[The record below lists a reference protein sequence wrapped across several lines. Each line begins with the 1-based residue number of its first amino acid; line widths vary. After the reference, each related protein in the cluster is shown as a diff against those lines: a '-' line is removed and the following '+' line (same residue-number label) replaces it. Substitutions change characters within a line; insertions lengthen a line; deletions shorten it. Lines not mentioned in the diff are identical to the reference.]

1 MYKSTI
7 TPEEL
12 EQLPVAE
19 FPGEITVID
28 AIDEKFQESIDYLK
42 GQKIIGFDTET
53 RPSFTANTKRNLVA
67 LLQLSGKERAYIYRL
82 HSTGLNEDLVK
93 ILSNPRIIKV
103 GAAVT
108 DDIRSLQHHT
118 KFVPKGFVDLQSI
131 ASGWGI
137 EEKSVRKMA
146 AIILGVRV
154 SKSQQ
159 LSNWESSDLTV
170 AQINYAAVDAWVC
183 QRMYLKLLSS
193 PKLKIKSTNRKQTAP
208 ISAPTSAPT
217 SAPVNIKVPVK
228 QPE

>member
-208 ISAPTSAPT
+208 ISAPTSAP
-217 SAPVNIKVPVK
+217 VNIKVPVK

>member
-118 KFVPKGFVDLQSI
+118 KFAPKGFVDLQSI

-208 ISAPTSAPT
+208 ISAPTSAP
-217 SAPVNIKVPVK
+217 VNIKVPVK

>member
-28 AIDEKFQESIDYLK
+28 AIDEKYHESIEYLK

-82 HSTGLNEDLVK
+82 HNTGLQDDLVK
-93 ILSNPRIIKV
+93 ILSNQRIIKV

-159 LSNWESSDLTV
+159 LSNWESSDLTL

-193 PKLKIKSTNRKQTAP
+193 PKPKIKSPTRKQPAP
-208 ISAPTSAPT
+208 V

>member
-1 MYKSTI
+1 M
-7 TPEEL
+7 
-12 EQLPVAE
+12 
-19 FPGEITVID
+19 
-28 AIDEKFQESIDYLK
+28 
-42 GQKIIGFDTET
+42 
-53 RPSFTANTKRNLVA
+53 
-67 LLQLSGKERAYIYRL
+67 
-82 HSTGLNEDLVK
+82 K

-208 ISAPTSAPT
+208 ISAPTSAP
-217 SAPVNIKVPVK
+217 VNIKVPVK